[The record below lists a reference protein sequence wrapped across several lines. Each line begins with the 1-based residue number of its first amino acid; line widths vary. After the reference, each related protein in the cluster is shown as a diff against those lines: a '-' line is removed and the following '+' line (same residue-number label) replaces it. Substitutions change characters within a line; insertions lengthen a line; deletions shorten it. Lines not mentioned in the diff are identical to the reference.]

1 MKRHHELTREEE
13 QIIVGCGTERP
24 GSGEY
29 NKQSALGVYVCKRCD
44 APLYLASDK
53 FESHC
58 GWPSFDEE
66 IPDAVDRRPDPDG
79 ERTEIRCHR
88 CSAHL
93 GHVFVGERITEKN
106 TRHCVN
112 SISLS
117 FIPAYTQQGYERA
130 IFAGGC
136 FWGVE
141 YYMNKLPGVVSTAV
155 GYIGG
160 TVVNPTYEEV
170 CTGKTGHVEAIE
182 VIFDP
187 RKTDYKTVAQEFF
200 EIHDPTQHNRQGPD
214 IGPQYQSKI
223 FYLTNEQKR
232 IALELI
238 DILKRRGLKVT
249 TQLEIASP
257 FYPAEEYHQDYYGKN
272 GHEPYCHR
280 KEKKF

>member
-1 MKRHHELTREEE
+1 MKRYHSLTREEE
-13 QIIVGCGTERP
+13 QIIIGCGTEYP

-29 NKQSALGVYVCKRCD
+29 NKYSRLGVYVCKRCD

-53 FESHC
+53 FDSSC

-88 CSAHL
+88 CGAHL
-93 GHVFVGERITEKN
+93 GHVFIGERITAKN

-112 SISLS
+112 SLSLS
-117 FIPAYTQQGYERA
+117 FIPAYTEQEYERA

-141 YYMNKLPGVVSTAV
+141 YYMKNLPGVIATSV

-160 TVVNPTYEEV
+160 NVVEPTYEEV
-170 CTGKTGHVEAIE
+170 CTGKTGHVEAVE

-200 EIHDPTQHNRQGPD
+200 EIHNPTQKQRQGPD

-223 FYLTNEQKR
+223 FYLTEEQKR

-238 DILKRRGLKVT
+238 DLLKKRGLKVAT
-249 TQLEIASP
+249 ELEPASQ
-257 FYPAEEYHQDYYGKN
+257 FYAAEEYHQDYYGKN
-272 GHEPYCHR
+272 GQQPYCHR
-280 KEKKF
+280 KEKRF

>member
-1 MKRHHELTREEE
+1 MKRYHELTRDEE
-13 QIIVGCGTERP
+13 QIIVGSGTEYP
-24 GSGEY
+24 GSGEF
-29 NKQSALGVYVCKRCD
+29 NKHTALGVYVCRRCD
-44 APLYLASDK
+44 AQLYLASDK
-53 FESHC
+53 FNSQC

-88 CSAHL
+88 CNAHL
-93 GHVFVGERITEKN
+93 GHVFLGERVTPKN

-112 SISLS
+112 SLSLS
-117 FIPAYTQQGYERA
+117 FIPAYTEQNYERA

-141 YYMNKLPGVVSTAV
+141 YYMKNLPGVISTAV

-160 TVVNPTYEEV
+160 TVVDPTYEEV

-187 RKTDYKTVAQEFF
+187 VVTDYKTVAQEFF
-200 EIHDPTQHNRQGPD
+200 EIHDPTQHERQGPD
-214 IGPQYQSKI
+214 RGPQYQSKI
-223 FYLTNEQKR
+223 FYLTEEQKR
-232 IALELI
+232 IAQQLI
-238 DILKRRGLKVT
+238 DILKQRGLNVT
-249 TQLEIASP
+249 TELEPASV

-272 GHEPYCHR
+272 GQEPYCHR
-280 KEKKF
+280 KEKRF